1 MDGTESGQVIGS
13 VPEISTLKTNALLR
27 KAEVALSPS
36 KLESTLDKD
45 GCSSYIALSPFINRK
60 KGAFYMA
67 QSKFVPANF
76 QAELPMD
83 QLLIRKNPEGPDVVP
98 MDVLFVGAG
107 PAGLSG
113 AIALAQLAKKDPELQ
128 GLEIG
133 VLDKAESLGDH
144 NLSGAVVNPKVFRE
158 LFPDLKDEDFPFR
171 KKVTS
176 EKVFLMTET
185 GSIRIPTPP
194 TMHNSGNYTG
204 SLSEMV
210 RWLGQKAEE
219 LGVNILPSFPAD
231 ALFIQD
237 SRVVGVRTKAMG
249 EKRDG
254 SPGDQYMP
262 PTELTAQVT
271 VLSEGTRGP
280 LAQAFYQWQNATS
293 KYPQIYAL
301 GVKEL
306 WKVKKAPDAIYH
318 TLGWPLPKEVFGG
331 SWMYPL
337 SDNTVSLGLV
347 AGLDYRDSTLD
358 VHNLLQ
364 HMKNHPLFKE
374 ILDGGEC
381 IEWGAKTIP
390 EGGYNAIANRLS
402 GDGVIV
408 VGDAAGL
415 VNVPALKGIHYAMKS
430 GQLAGQA
437 IFEALKAK
445 ETSQNKLKK
454 YDQLVH
460 ESFIGQELKKVRNM
474 RHAFKDGFFTGG
486 LKAGLMTLTGG
497 AFPGDSHHPLN
508 DAEEWKF
515 FGERNGPLAKPVGLS
530 KVDAVYLSGNKTRD
544 DIPQHLTVG
553 QDISPELA
561 DFYSNMCPAGV
572 YERQGDRLVVNA
584 PNCVDCKA
592 TDVLGPRW
600 RPREGGSGPRYKE
613 M

>member
-1 MDGTESGQVIGS
+1 MSH
-13 VPEISTLKTNALLR
+13 K
-27 KAEVALSPS
+27 
-36 KLESTLDKD
+36 
-45 GCSSYIALSPFINRK
+45 
-60 KGAFYMA
+60 
-67 QSKFVPANF
+67 KFVPANF
-76 QAELPMD
+76 QPDLPID
-83 QLLIRKNPEGPDVVP
+83 ELLIRRSPEGPDVVP
-98 MDVLFVGAG
+98 MDVLFIGAG

-113 AIALAQLAKKDPELQ
+113 AIALAQLAKNDPELK

-133 VLDKAESLGDH
+133 VLDKADTLGDH
-144 NLSGAVVNPKVFRE
+144 NLSGSVVNPVVFRE
-158 LFPDLKDEDFPFR
+158 LFPDLKDSDFPFR
-171 KKVTS
+171 KKVTT
-176 EKVFLMTET
+176 EKVFLLTET
-185 GSIRIPTPP
+185 GKIRIPTPP
-194 TMHNSGNYTG
+194 TMHNAGNFTA

-210 RWLGQKAEE
+210 RWLGTKAEE

-231 ALFIQD
+231 ALFIED
-237 SRVVGVRTKAMG
+237 KRVVGVRTTPMG

-254 SPGDQYMP
+254 TKSDQYMP
-262 PTELTAQVT
+262 PTELSAQVT

-280 LAQAFYQWQNATS
+280 LTQAFYQWQNADS

-301 GVKEL
+301 GVKEV

-364 HMKNHPLFKE
+364 HMKMHPLFKE
-374 ILDGGEC
+374 LLDGGEC
-381 IEWGAKTIP
+381 MEWGAKTIP
-390 EGGYNAIANRLS
+390 EGGYNAISNRLS
-402 GDGVIV
+402 ADGVIV

-437 IFEALKAK
+437 IFKALKAGD
-445 ETSQNKLKK
+445 TSHAQLKV
-454 YDQLVH
+454 YDQSLR
-460 ESFIGQELKKVRNM
+460 ESFVGKELKKVRNM
-474 RHAFKDGFFTGG
+474 RHAFKGGFYTGG
-486 LKAGLMTLTGG
+486 VKAGLMTFTGG
-497 AFPGDSHHPLN
+497 AFPGDSDHPLN

-515 FGERNGPLAKPVGLS
+515 FGEKAGKLSQPVGLS

-553 QDISPELA
+553 QDVSAEMA
-561 DFYSNMCPAGV
+561 DFYSSMCPAGV
-572 YERQGDRLVVNA
+572 YERQGDKLIVNA

-600 RPREGGSGPRYKE
+600 RPREGGSGPHYKE